1 MNTIENP
8 LKGARAK
15 PAPVQAPILE
25 PITLR
30 WSPRAFT
37 ERSIP
42 GEVLHRIFEAAR
54 WAPSAFN
61 EQPWAF
67 VIAKR
72 SDTPAF
78 QSMLSCLNEA
88 NQAWARNADLL
99 VFTAAR
105 NDLVIRPGPNKAAL
119 YDLGQSVAYLS
130 LQATVEG
137 VAVHQMVG
145 FDADRAAEVSAIPSD
160 HRCLTAL
167 ALGYPGDPQSLP
179 DALRERELAPRIRKP
194 VSEFVFGG
202 TWKSGTGI

>member
-1 MNTIENP
+1 MSNQDNL

-15 PAPVQAPILE
+15 PAPVQVPILE

-30 WSPRAFT
+30 WSPRAFND
-37 ERSIP
+37 RPIP
-42 GEVLHRIFEAAR
+42 GDALNRIFEAAR

-67 VIAKR
+67 VIARR
-72 SDTPAF
+72 SDTQAF
-78 QSMLSCLNEA
+78 GSMLACLNEA
-88 NQAWARNADLL
+88 NQGWARNADLL
-99 VFTAAR
+99 AFAAAR

-119 YDLGQSVAYLS
+119 YDLGQAVAYLS

-145 FDADRAAEVSAIPSD
+145 FDADKAAEVAAIPAD

-179 DALRERELAPRIRKP
+179 DALRERELAPRVRKP

-202 TWKSGTGI
+202 AWKSGKGL